1 MIAAPSVMTG
11 TPSARRLVLL
21 GATGS
26 IGAQTLEVLARY
38 PDIARLHGLAVGGSR
53 PDVVA
58 DQVARHRPER
68 LVVADPARAEAVER
82 AVTLACSA
90 AGITAPSIEAGQQA
104 VVDLA
109 GSLGG
114 QDVVL
119 NAITGSVGLLPT
131 LSALVSG
138 ARLALANK
146 ESLVVGGHLVTDAA
160 APGQILPVDSEHTA
174 IAQALA
180 GVRPDQVDR
189 LVVTASGGPF
199 RGRSRAE
206 LGAVTPEQA
215 LAHPTWAMGRVITT
229 NSATLVN
236 KALEVVEACFQF
248 DLPEDRVDV
257 VVHPQS
263 IVHSMATLVDGSTIA
278 QASPPDM
285 RHAIG
290 WALAHPEKLPG
301 LAAPL
306 DFSTAQ
312 SWTFEPVDEVTFPAI
327 SIARAAHREG
337 GGAMAA
343 YNAANEEAVEA
354 FFTGGLSFL
363 GIVEMIRAVLE
374 HPGRP
379 RAELA
384 AGVDGVLAVESWAR
398 DTARTLISEGSSKNS
413 GGSTPPANPTSS
425 ADPAGPASSGTGR

>member
-1 MIAAPSVMTG
+1 MITAPSITTG
-11 TPSARRLVLL
+11 APSARRLVLL

-38 PDIARLHGLAVGGSR
+38 PDVARLHGLAVGGSR
-53 PDVVA
+53 PEIVA
-58 DQVARHRPER
+58 EQVARHHPER
-68 LVVADPARAEAVER
+68 LVVADPERAETVER
-82 AVTLACSA
+82 AVALACRA
-90 AGITAPSIEAGQQA
+90 AGIAAPQIEAGQQA

-109 GSLGG
+109 GSLGE

-131 LSALVSG
+131 LSALASG

-160 APGQILPVDSEHTA
+160 AQGQILPVDSEHTA

-180 GVRPDQVDR
+180 GVRPDQVER

-199 RGRSRAE
+199 RGLARAE

-236 KALEVVEACFQF
+236 KALEVIEACFQF

-290 WALAHPEKLPG
+290 WALAHPKKLPG
-301 LAAPL
+301 LAAAL

-354 FFTGGLSFL
+354 FFAGDLSFL
-363 GIVEMIRAVLE
+363 GIVEMIRTVLE

-379 RAELA
+379 RAELTD
-384 AGVDGVLAVESWAR
+384 GVEGVLAVETWAR
-398 DTARTLISEGSSKNS
+398 ETARTLISMSSE
-413 GGSTPPANPTSS
+413 
-425 ADPAGPASSGTGR
+425 TGR

>member
-1 MIAAPSVMTG
+1 MTG
-11 TPSARRLVLL
+11 GPARRLVLL

-26 IGAQTLEVLARY
+26 IGTQTLAVISRY
-38 PDIARLHGLAVGGSR
+38 PDLAQVHGLAVGGSR
-53 PDVVA
+53 PELVA
-58 DQVARHRPER
+58 EQVLAHRPER
-68 LVVADPARAEAVER
+68 LVVSDPDRAEGVER
-82 AVTLACSA
+82 AVTSACRT
-90 AGITAPSIEAGQQA
+90 AGISAPRLESGQGA
-104 VVDLA
+104 VAHLA
-109 GSLGG
+109 GSLGEG
-114 QDVVL
+114 DVVL
-119 NAITGSVGLLPT
+119 NAVTGSVGLLPT
-131 LSALVSG
+131 LAALASG

-146 ESLVVGGHLVTDAA
+146 ESLVVGGELVTRAA

-180 GVRPDQVDR
+180 GVRPEQVDR

-199 RGRSRAE
+199 RGRTRSQLE
-206 LGAVTPEQA
+206 GVTPEQA
-215 LAHPTWAMGRVITT
+215 LTHPTWAMGPVITT

-236 KALEVVEACFQF
+236 KALEVIEACLQF

-285 RHAIG
+285 SHAIG

-312 SWTFEPVDEVTFPAI
+312 SWTFEPVDEDTFPAI
-327 SIARAAHREG
+327 TVARAAHREG

-343 YNAANEEAVEA
+343 YNAANEEAVSA
-354 FFTGGLSFL
+354 FLEGRLTFL
-363 GIVEMIRAVLE
+363 GITELITSVLAHPLRPQATPSGGVE
-374 HPGRP
+374 
-379 RAELA
+379 
-384 AGVDGVLAVESWAR
+384 GVLAVEAWAR
-398 DTARTLISEGSSKNS
+398 AAARELIEGS
-413 GGSTPPANPTSS
+413 GG
-425 ADPAGPASSGTGR
+425 